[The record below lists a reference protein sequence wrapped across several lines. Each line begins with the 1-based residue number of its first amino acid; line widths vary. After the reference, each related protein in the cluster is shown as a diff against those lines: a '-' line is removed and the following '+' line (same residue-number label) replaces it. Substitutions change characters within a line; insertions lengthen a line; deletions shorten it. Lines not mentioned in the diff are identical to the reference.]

1 MLARGRDIEARVR
14 RLKAR
19 LRTQSERGDVQTL
32 NEAMIDGARRRM
44 VALAEGEAWAKR
56 FFKGV
61 GCGDAE
67 TPAKED

>member
-32 NEAMIDGARRRM
+32 HEKEVDGARRRS
-44 VALAEGEAWAKR
+44 VDAAEREALMKRLFSWA
-56 FFKGV
+56 

-67 TPAKED
+67 TKK